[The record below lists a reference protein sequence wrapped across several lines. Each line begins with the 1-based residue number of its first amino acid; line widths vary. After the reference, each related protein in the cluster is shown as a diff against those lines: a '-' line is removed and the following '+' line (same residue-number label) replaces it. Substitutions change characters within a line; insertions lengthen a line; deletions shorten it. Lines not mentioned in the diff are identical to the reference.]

1 MYKCACAHTQVHS
14 MCLCVHCVC
23 GGQRLVNTGCLP
35 QSASTYCL
43 EAGSSLSGELIHVT
57 ALVNTTLILLSPPPQ
72 LTQKG
77 YCIWLFFLM
86 YVYMMFLCVQLH
98 VCLYAC
104 VCVSRWRSEDN
115 LKSSLGFPSTS
126 FKTGSFIGLEL
137 TDWDTLTCTILKA
150 HNAIIN

>member
-43 EAGSSLSGELIHVT
+43 EAGSSLSGKLIHVT

-77 YCIWLFFLM
+77 YCIWLFFLNVC
-86 YVYMMFLCVQLH
+86 VYDVP
-98 VCLYAC
+98 VCTVARVFVCMC
-104 VCVSRWRSEDN
+104 VCVQVEVRRQPQVI
-115 LKSSLGFPSTS
+115 LGLS
-126 FKTGSFIGLEL
+126 IYLL
-137 TDWDTLTCTILKA
+137 
-150 HNAIIN
+150 